1 MSALAQLGKAAL
13 PSLPVVNQL
22 PGIRKVRPEEF
33 SGVTVRTPAA
43 PIDPAHVARYAEVCG
58 FPRKDTAPVTYPHLL
73 TFDAQMEV
81 MASPDF
87 PWAPMG
93 SVHLENTITSHR
105 PVATDEVLGVEVSVT
120 TTRPH
125 AKGTVVDFVSTVT
138 SGSDVVWESVSA
150 YLVRGRGS
158 EDAPPSMSFETPEG
172 RIQWRLDEG
181 AGRRYGA
188 VSGDLNP
195 IHLYPWTA
203 RALGFKRQIAHG
215 MWTLARCVAA
225 IENRLP
231 DAVTI
236 EAAFKKPIFLPSTV
250 AYGVNGSREDWR
262 FALRNPRDGSP
273 HVLGR
278 ATAR

>member
-58 FPRKDTAPVTYPHLL
+58 FPRKDTVPVIYPHLL

-87 PWAPMG
+87 PWPAMG

-105 PVATDEVLGVEVSVT
+105 PVAVGESLGVEVSVT

-138 SGSDVVWESVSA
+138 SGSDVAWESVSS

-158 EDAPPSMSFETPEG
+158 EDAPPSMSFKTPEG

-203 RALGFKRQIAHG
+203 KALGFKRQIAHG

-236 EAAFKKPIFLPSTV
+236 EAAFKKPVFLPSTV
-250 AYGVNGSREDWR
+250 AYGVSGSREDWR

-278 ATAR
+278 ATAL